1 MREVLVDPASISTA
15 LVVFPFHTPLREHAA
30 AYLAAKYSH
39 ELAAA
44 RHLLLAEGESAL
56 EGEGEADEERN
67 QAGYYAAWL
76 STFKGRKHRH
86 GKAKSGR
93 VSRVLLTVWTAVLFL
108 PEDAQA
114 IVIEDT
120 LMGLTI
126 LVSLAQDLIHEI
138 ESHTKVSLLI
148 AAGIV
153 ALLALSFCLRSRKN
167 RWLVNLDRPESAPR
181 DLRGSVLIALGFGT
195 MTKTASQPV
204 VEDKAPE
211 AVAPPFVSEVEFEE
225 RVRNAVR
232 AGNGAIFEEGCVVKF
247 VSASLTPSPSVA
259 LEKVGFFNQTINQ
272 RFVEEFAKHIGHDSE
287 EGAALVAN
295 LLGDDG
301 GFQQPRDQRG
311 FSLF

>member
-30 AYLAAKYSH
+30 AYLAAKYCH

-67 QAGYYAAWL
+67 QAGYAAWL
-76 STFKGRKHRH
+76 STFQGRKHRR

-138 ESHTKVSLLI
+138 ESHAKVSLLI

-181 DLRGSVLIALGFGT
+181 DLRGSVLNALGFGK

-259 LEKVGFFNQTINQ
+259 LEKIGFFNQTTNQ
-272 RFVEEFAKHIGHDSE
+272 RFVEEFGKTFLTQMYINK
-287 EGAALVAN
+287 LW
-295 LLGDDG
+295 
-301 GFQQPRDQRG
+301 FY
-311 FSLF
+311 